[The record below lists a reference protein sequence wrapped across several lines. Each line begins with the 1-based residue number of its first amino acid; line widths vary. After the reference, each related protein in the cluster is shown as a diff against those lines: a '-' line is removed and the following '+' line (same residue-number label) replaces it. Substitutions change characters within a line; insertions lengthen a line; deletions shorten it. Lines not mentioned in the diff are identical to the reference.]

1 MKHTL
6 LAVALL
12 SIAAVLHAEPS
23 SAKKELINKVLQ
35 LQQPMVETTVRQLAT
50 QPLMQ
55 LMQPV
60 GPAIQFRVPPEKREA
75 LGKDIQVDMKK
86 YVDDVTPLLTDRANK
101 LAPTEIGNL
110 LDAKFTEDELRQLI
124 VALESPLLRKYYQM
138 LPEMQKTLVDKVVAD
153 TKSQI
158 EPKLKALGQSV
169 EKRVNAAAPPPA
181 TAPAPTSKP
190 ASK

>member
-12 SIAAVLHAEPS
+12 SVAALAHAEPS
-23 SAKKELINKVLQ
+23 PAKKELINKVMQ
-35 LQQPMVETTVRQLAT
+35 LEQQMVDATVRQLAQ
-50 QPLMQ
+50 QPLIQ

-75 LGKDIQVDMKK
+75 LAKDIQADMKK
-86 YVDDVTPLLTDRANK
+86 YVDEVTPLLSDRASK
-101 LAPTEIGNL
+101 LAPAEIGGL

-124 VALESPLLRKYYQM
+124 VALESPILRKFSQL
-138 LPEMQKTLVDKVVAD
+138 LPEMQKTLVDKLVAD
-153 TKSQI
+153 TKGQI

-169 EKRVNAAAPPPA
+169 EKRINAVAPPPSA
-181 TAPAPTSKP
+181 APAASTKP
-190 ASK
+190 AIK